1 MTIMTI
7 LTAGTN
13 LLVDAAI
20 SLEPNLHPSSAGP
33 VGHLGVAPASARDDV
48 HVVILC
54 GASNKPAIQVGKSC
68 QQIYRVFQGFGM
80 SSNVNNF
87 IHIQFSKTL

>member
-1 MTIMTI
+1 MMKINNDD
-7 LTAGTN
+7 LNGTN
-13 LLVDAAI
+13 LLVDAATP
-20 SLEPNLHPSSAGP
+20 LEPNLHSSSAGP

-68 QQIYRVFQGFGM
+68 QQI
-80 SSNVNNF
+80 
-87 IHIQFSKTL
+87 